1 MKGQPKVSTE
11 QKHLNEKEIQSCF
24 TLMNSFWGFDRM
36 VFNLGENLIVDIEKL
51 IEYRK
56 KNPHEVKKFTHNS
69 NQIEDLIIQSREF
82 GRLEIGKIY
91 KKESGDTVN
100 YCLLQLNHG
109 GLNFETLS
117 ISAIRKKLINV
128 ITGIKQQT
136 GIWIIPTIIR
146 VHEMEIA
153 FTFATDA
160 IIHFQTR
167 NLLLRS
173 LSNTSQVN
181 KKVYRKCS
189 TPEDHHILSSKKNKN
204 LLHVLY
210 DKTAKAEHNKQIELN
225 ASRKYRV
232 YRYEMTLNEKKIK
245 SEFQTTD
252 LDKLHNDQLYSFVYS
267 VIEKGLSNFKIFV
280 QTSVRDTQNKLKEL
294 YEEKGKDEYI
304 KTFFDTQLNHAM
316 NYLYPI
322 TFDESIFLFIDVSK
336 FIKPK
341 NCARTKRNLVKR
353 SRKNDLKK
361 ESYFLSI
368 MITWQVLYLFCLML
382 NTLYLVPFLDFGC
395 YKDNQNNKLLSFKI
409 PSFTNEEKDS
419 FFNEII
425 QSKDKDIGSFLDSF
439 FNRNWKNIYTILI

>member
-1 MKGQPKVSTE
+1 MKRNAKVSTE

-36 VFNLGENLIVDIEKL
+36 DFNLGENLIVDIEKL
-51 IEYRK
+51 IEYSK
-56 KNPHEVKKFTHNS
+56 KNPDKVKKLNYNS

-91 KKESGDTVN
+91 KKEIGDTVN

-117 ISAIRKKLINV
+117 ISAIRKKLIKV
-128 ITGIKQQT
+128 VTEIKQQT
-136 GIWIIPTIIR
+136 GIWIIPTTIR
-146 VHEMEIA
+146 IHQMEIS

-167 NLLLRS
+167 NLLLRA

-181 KKVYRKCS
+181 KKVYTKCS
-189 TPEDHHILSSKKNKN
+189 TPEDHHILSSKKNEN

-210 DKTAKAEHNKQIELN
+210 DKTAKAEHNNQIESN
-225 ASRKYRV
+225 VSRKYRI
-232 YRYEMTLNEKKIK
+232 YRYEMTLNEEKIK
-245 SEFQTTD
+245 SEFKTTD
-252 LDKLHNDQLYSFVYS
+252 LDKLHKDQLYSFVYS

-280 QTSVRDTQNKLKEL
+280 QTSVRDTQDKLKEL
-294 YEEKGKDEYI
+294 FEEKGKDEYI

-322 TFDESIFLFIDVSK
+322 TFDESIFLFIDASK

-341 NCARTKRNLVKR
+341 NCARTKRNLIKR

-368 MITWQVLYLFCLML
+368 MITWQVLYLFSLML
-382 NTLYLVPFLDFGC
+382 NTLSLVTIFDFGC
-395 YKDNQNNKLLSFKI
+395 YKDNQNNEFHSFKI
-409 PSFTNEEKDS
+409 PSFTDEEKDP
-419 FFNEII
+419 FFNKII
-425 QSKDKDIGSFLDSF
+425 QSKNKDIGSFLDSF
-439 FNRNWKNIYTILI
+439 LNNIQINNSSILI